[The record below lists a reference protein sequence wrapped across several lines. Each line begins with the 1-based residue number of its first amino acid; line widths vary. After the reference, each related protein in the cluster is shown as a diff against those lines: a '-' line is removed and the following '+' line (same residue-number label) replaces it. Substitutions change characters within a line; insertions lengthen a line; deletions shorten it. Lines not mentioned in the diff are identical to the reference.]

1 MKLKLFT
8 SIALLLLPL
17 VLVAQGRVTVSGTVN
32 DKNTGEPLPSATVSI
47 APSSDKDAKKYTSTD
62 MDGKF
67 TFTSVSYDSY
77 VIGVTYATDRAR
89 IF

>member
-17 VLVAQGRVTVSGTVN
+17 MLVAQGRVAVSGTVT

-47 APSSDKDAKKYTSTD
+47 APSSDKDAKKYTSTS
-62 MDGKF
+62 KCF
-67 TFTSVSYDSY
+67 L
-77 VIGVTYATDRAR
+77 VIQKVISIAN
-89 IF
+89 I